1 MYVSPVQE
9 TTEPNTGR
17 LRNSANV
24 LLQMA
29 QRTAAHFIFAATV
42 KSQSC
47 RENMGKLQSTSSSGP
62 FAHY

>member
-1 MYVSPVQE
+1 MCAPPIHEV
-9 TTEPNTGR
+9 TEPNKGR

-47 RENMGKLQSTSSSGP
+47 CKTMGKLQSSSGP
-62 FAHY
+62 LVHY